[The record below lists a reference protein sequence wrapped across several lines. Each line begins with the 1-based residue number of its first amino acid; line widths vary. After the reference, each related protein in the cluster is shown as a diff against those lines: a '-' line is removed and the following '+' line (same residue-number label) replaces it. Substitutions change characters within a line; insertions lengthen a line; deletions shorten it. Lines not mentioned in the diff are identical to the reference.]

1 MKNIA
6 ETHIKEVILP
16 FWKNLIDEE
25 YGGFYGEVDYNLNV
39 HKKNIKGCILNSR
52 ILWFFSNAV
61 NICKDADSIRYAD
74 HAYEFLKKNCYDY
87 SNGGVYWSVNYD
99 GTPNDNCKHTYN
111 QAFAVYAL
119 SAYFEMT
126 KNMEALELAYE
137 IFDVIETKCKDDLGY
152 YESFTVDFKKNDNRK
167 LTDGIKEIQPL
178 KTMNT
183 VIHIIEAY
191 TEFYKVTKD
200 NKVKRSLEDLL
211 ELFHQKIY
219 NKKTNQLEVFFDN
232 EYNSLAKMYS
242 YGHDIE
248 AAWLMDRALQVLNS
262 ERLNQLFKICTSNLV
277 NRVLEEAFDK
287 HLLYNEKRNDN
298 IDKTRVWWVQA
309 ETVVSLV
316 NEYQKT
322 NDIEYRNKAEAV
334 LDYIMEFMVDGREGS
349 EWHWELDEN
358 DEDSKKKPMVEP
370 WKCPYHNGRMCFE
383 LIRRDINV

>member
-6 ETHIKEVILP
+6 ETHINEVILP

-52 ILWFFSNAV
+52 ILWFFSNVV
-61 NICKDADSIRYAD
+61 NICKDTDSIRYAD
-74 HAYEFLKKNCYDY
+74 HAYEFLKKNCYDCY
-87 SNGGVYWSVNYD
+87 NGGIYWSVNYD

-119 SAYFEMT
+119 SAYYEMS

-137 IFDVIETKCKDDLGY
+137 IFDVIETRCKDDIGY
-152 YESFTVDFKKNDNRK
+152 YESFTVDFKKIDNQK

-211 ELFHQKIY
+211 ELFHEKIY

-232 EYNSLAKMYS
+232 EYNSLANMYS

-262 ERLNQLFKICTSNLV
+262 ERLNQLFEISTSKLV
-277 NRVLEEAFDK
+277 NGVLEEAFDK
-287 HLLYNEKRNDN
+287 HLLYNQRTNDN

-358 DEDSKKKPMVEP
+358 DEDSKKKPIVEP